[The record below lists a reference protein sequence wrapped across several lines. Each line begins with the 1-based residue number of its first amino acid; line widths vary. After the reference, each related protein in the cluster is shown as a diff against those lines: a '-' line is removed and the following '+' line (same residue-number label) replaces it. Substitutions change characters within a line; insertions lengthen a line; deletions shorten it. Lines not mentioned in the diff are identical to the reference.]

1 MKLHLVT
8 YGCGTTRR
16 GRSFFETACILR
28 DAAIEA
34 GFDYATAYNAD
45 LYAGTDFARRNA
57 DLLTEWR
64 GAGYWVWKPLV
75 IRTALET
82 IGDDDVLIYS
92 DAGKLPAGPITR
104 PDRIAQLA
112 KLAPEGFLSGVQ
124 LTGLRHDRWTKRDC
138 FVLMDADLDAY
149 RMADQLMVG
158 WSAWTKSPQCFD
170 LLEKWQHFNEDR
182 RIVTDDP
189 NVMGL
194 PNSPTFKEHRHDQ
207 SIYTNLVFAL
217 NMPFLRLS
225 QRPARRFVRQL
236 KASKTTTLRKFWGGE
251 WVLAQMDTH
260 FTAKGSNAPVQDIYK
275 RCVRRFSDDQIG
287 VAAKTA

>member
-8 YGCGTTRR
+8 YGGGETRR
-16 GRSFFETACILR
+16 GVSFFETACTLR
-28 DAAIEA
+28 DAALAA
-34 GFDYATAYNAD
+34 GFDHATAYSD
-45 LYAGTDFARRNA
+45 SLYAGTAFAQRNA

-64 GAGYWVWKPLV
+64 GAGYWVWKPLA
-75 IRTALET
+75 IRTALDT

-92 DAGKLPAGPITR
+92 DAGKLPPGQITR

-124 LTGLRHDRWTKRDC
+124 LTGLRHDHWTKRDC
-138 FVLMDADLDAY
+138 FVLMEADTDACHQ
-149 RMADQLMVG
+149 ADQLQVG
-158 WSAWTKSPQCFD
+158 WSAWTRSPQCFE

-182 RIVTDDP
+182 RIVTDDA

-194 PNSPTFKEHRHDQ
+194 PNSPGFKEHRHDQ
-207 SIYTNLVFAL
+207 SIYTNLVFAM

-236 KASKTTTLRKFWGGE
+236 KASNTTTLRKFWGGE
-251 WVLAQMDTH
+251 WVLAQLDNH
-260 FTAKGSNAPVQDIYK
+260 FTAKGSTTPIQDIYQS
-275 RCVRRFSDDQIG
+275 CVRRFHDDQG
-287 VAAKTA
+287 GASDNAL